1 MPRTFFKTHLI
12 ISLVVAL
19 FVLQELGLFLLRRG
33 ARTRM
38 KKILSIFGTLL
49 LGLVC
54 SAILI
59 LFLLRY
65 GVLEMEWRG
74 GYVPVLTLNK
84 TKPDFDALAKSR
96 AQQGKVAT
104 APATDSHLAADWT
117 GFRGPRRD
125 ATYNEHPILTNW
137 PSGGLHLRWKQPCG
151 GGYSS
156 FAMVDGRAF
165 TIEQRRDMEVV
176 VAYDIATG
184 RELWTNGWPAKFSE
198 YHSDEGPRTTP
209 TYDDG
214 KIYAWGR
221 PASFVVWMRRA
232 AR

>member
-1 MPRTFFKTHLI
+1 MPEHFKTHLI

-19 FVLQELGLFLLRRG
+19 FVLPLGLFLLRRG

-59 LFLLRY
+59 LFLLHY

-96 AQQGKVAT
+96 AQQSKPSTV
-104 APATDSHLAADWT
+104 PA
-117 GFRGPRRD
+117 
-125 ATYNEHPILTNW
+125 
-137 PSGGLHLRWKQPCG
+137 
-151 GGYSS
+151 
-156 FAMVDGRAF
+156 
-165 TIEQRRDMEVV
+165 
-176 VAYDIATG
+176 
-184 RELWTNGWPAKFSE
+184 
-198 YHSDEGPRTTP
+198 
-209 TYDDG
+209 
-214 KIYAWGR
+214 
-221 PASFVVWMRRA
+221 
-232 AR
+232 